1 LGKSLEVHILDFD
14 GDVGETLKVEFIR
27 RIRDV
32 KKFESEDE
40 LREAIAKDIRDIRE
54 ASKLRMLELH

>member
-40 LREAIAKDIRDIRE
+40 LKEAIAKDIRE
-54 ASKLRMLELH
+54 ASKLGMLELH